1 MVRQV
6 ATNQER
12 KAQQRQRILE
22 AAIKLFNRDGFKETH
37 ITTVAKEAGV
47 SQVTLYKYFDSKL
60 ALGQQVVIEMILQG
74 YASFQKLIDDDSV
87 PFQDIV
93 KAMMANKVKLS
104 DAIHPDFY
112 QFVIDEMRGVYGSS
126 VVKQTYD
133 DGEKKFWDSVVVRGR
148 AAGMINP
155 NISDEA
161 LLLYLHMYVT
171 YFSTADIP
179 PKKYQRLIDQL
190 MHLFFYGFAGGPVPS
205 PESQPTDQE
214 DEK

>member
-1 MVRQV
+1 M

-12 KAQQRQRILE
+12 KTQQRQRILE
-22 AAIKLFNRDGFKETH
+22 AAIKLFNRDGFKRTH

-60 ALGQQVVIEMILQG
+60 ALGQQVVIEMIVQG
-74 YASFQKLIDDDSV
+74 YASFQKLIDDESV

-112 QFVIDEMRGVYGSS
+112 QFVIDEMRGVYGNS
-126 VVKQTYD
+126 VVRQTYD
-133 DGEKKFWDSVVVRGR
+133 DGEKKFWDAVVVRGR

-179 PKKYQRLIDQL
+179 PEKYQRLIDQL

-205 PESQPTDQE
+205 SEPQPTDQE

>member
-1 MVRQV
+1 V

-22 AAIKLFNRDGFKETH
+22 AAIKLFKRDGFKGTH

-60 ALGQQVVIEMILQG
+60 ALGQQVVIEMIVQG
-74 YASFQKLIDDDSV
+74 YASFQKLIDDESV

-93 KAMMANKVKLS
+93 KAMMANKVTLS

-112 QFVIDEMRGVYGSS
+112 QFVIDEMRGVYGNS
-126 VVKQTYD
+126 VVRQTYD
-133 DGEKKFWDSVVVRGR
+133 DGEKKFWDAVVVRGR

-179 PKKYQRLIDQL
+179 PEKYQRLIDQL

-205 PESQPTDQE
+205 SEPQPTDQE